1 MAFISLA
8 ASLLIVPLATMKLE
22 LRIDDS
28 IAQHDDLI
36 AGQIQQAV
44 NFVARSTGA
53 EGDDLLP
60 LRAAAISLCREMY
73 DGGREIGP
81 RSTANALMGPF
92 ISYER
97 G

>member
-53 EGDDLLP
+53 
-60 LRAAAISLCREMY
+60 R
-73 DGGREIGP
+73 GR
-81 RSTANALMGPF
+81 
-92 ISYER
+92 
-97 G
+97 